1 MKASRPPHLPLTDLE
16 TILGDVSEMLGRVP
30 GAAGVAS
37 LDDRVVQ
44 CRIAIEACRRLD
56 FSQPLLR
63 ALSAKVLEVETDA
76 LVLRRT
82 LRFPER
88 EIVVEGASRATRTRK
103 ERRRRDS

>member
-1 MKASRPPHLPLTDLE
+1 MTNPPRPVRVKASRPPHLPLADLE

-30 GAAGVAS
+30 EAPGA
-37 LDDRVVQ
+37 
-44 CRIAIEACRRLD
+44 
-56 FSQPLLR
+56 R
-63 ALSAKVLEVETDA
+63 ALLEVETDA